1 MDKTTKRRDLTASE
15 KDDVSRLKAAWLGY
29 KDVNEG
35 ATQEWLGRETGIGS
49 QGAVG
54 QYLRGV
60 IPLNL
65 PALLSFCRVLGVT
78 PESISPTLASLV
90 PISNE
95 DVATP
100 IIPIENGAEVPEG
113 YVAIPNYNLKCQA
126 GSSHIQ
132 WEIEREIEPSTYS
145 LKYLRNQ
152 GIKPQNARRVKV
164 TGDSMEPTL
173 YDGDSVLIDCGDT
186 SVRDGKVYALR
197 YGDGFRVKRILK
209 KYDSSLVLV
218 SDNKKYA
225 EETISAE
232 QAAQFITILGR
243 VRDRSGSGGLE

>member
-1 MDKTTKRRDLTASE
+1 MDKTPKRRELTAEE
-15 KDDVSRLKAAWLGY
+15 KQDVARLKAAWLAY
-29 KDVNEG
+29 KDRNEG

-65 PALLSFCRVLGVT
+65 PALLSFCRVLGVS
-78 PESISPTLASLV
+78 PESISPTLTALV
-90 PISNE
+90 PKTTE
-95 DVATP
+95 PVGTP
-100 IIPIENGAEVPEG
+100 IIPIEHGAETPEG
-113 YVAIPNYNLKCQA
+113 YVAIQRFNLRCQA
-126 GSSHIQ
+126 GSGHIQ
-132 WEIEREIEPSTYS
+132 WEIDREVEPSTYS
-145 LKYLRNQ
+145 LRYLRDA
-152 GIKPQNARRVKV
+152 GIKPQNARRVKI

-173 YDGDSVLIDCGDT
+173 YDGDSALIDCGDT
-186 SVRDGKVYALR
+186 AVRDGKVYALR

-209 KYDSSLVLV
+209 KYDGSIVLV
-218 SDNKKYA
+218 SDNKKYP
-225 EETISAE
+225 EEIISAE